1 MIEPVVVVFPAY
13 NAEKTL
19 APVIKGLRQVLP
31 RSTIIGINDGSQD
44 GTAALLRSVC
54 DRTIDFPTNRGKGAA
69 LRAGFASAL
78 ETNCRA
84 VLTIDADGQHD
95 PAFAPAILSALD
107 TSHISIG
114 TRDLSGQQVP
124 RHRRIANMM
133 SSAATRIVSGGA
145 VRDSQSGYR
154 GIRRE
159 VLNEIHAEGDR
170 YEFETDFVIRAAR
183 AGFSIT
189 NVPISTIYGPASY
202 FREFHDAMRVIRV
215 IWKHRSG
222 AFRRKA
228 RRSVIPVTSPD
239 VTKA

>member
-19 APVIKGLRQVLP
+19 LPVIKGLRQVLP
-31 RSTIIGINDGSQD
+31 RATIVGVNDGSQD
-44 GTAALLRSVC
+44 GTAALLKSVC
-54 DRTIDFPTNRGKGAA
+54 DDMIDFPVNKGKGAA
-69 LRAGFASAL
+69 LAAGFAAAL
-78 ETNCRA
+78 KTDCRA
-84 VLTIDADGQHD
+84 VLTIDSDGQHD

-107 TSHISIG
+107 TTHIAIG
-114 TRDLSGQQVP
+114 TRDLTGQQVP

-159 VLNEIHAEGDR
+159 VLEEIQAQGDR

-183 AGFSIT
+183 AGFAIT
-189 NVPISTIYGPASY
+189 NVPISTIYGPESY
-202 FREFHDAMRVIRV
+202 FREFHDAMRVISV
-215 IWKHRSG
+215 IWKHRGG
-222 AFRRKA
+222 AFRKKS
-228 RRSVIPVTSPD
+228 RRTIVPVTSPD